1 MKESDFVDIMLQP
14 DKAKR
19 EAMVD
24 ELSGPEA
31 REFVKRLLNTLHRM
45 GNIGQDALK

>member
-1 MKESDFVDIMLQP
+1 MTDSERADIMLQK

-24 ELSGPEA
+24 ELSGAEA
-31 REFVKRLLNTLHRM
+31 RDFLKRLLSVMHRM
-45 GNIGQDALK
+45 GDLKGEQI